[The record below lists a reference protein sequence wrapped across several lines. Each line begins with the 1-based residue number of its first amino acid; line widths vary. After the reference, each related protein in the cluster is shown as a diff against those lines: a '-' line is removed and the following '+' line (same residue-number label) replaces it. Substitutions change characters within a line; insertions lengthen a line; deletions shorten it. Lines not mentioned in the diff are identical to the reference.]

1 MLPYIAEYLGSLLVV
16 GTYAFSGNVVY
27 VVAAFAVVQG
37 LIGKISGGHI
47 NPAVSLWAWGAGKIP
62 TATLGMY
69 VAAQVGAALTV
80 VMLQSVA

>member
-1 MLPYIAEYLGSLLVV
+1 MLPYLAEYLGTLLFV
-16 GTYAFSGNVVY
+16 GTIAFSGNVAY

>member
-1 MLPYIAEYLGSLLVV
+1 MLPCIAEFLGSLLII
-16 GTYAFSGNVVY
+16 GTYAFSGNVAY
-27 VVAAFAVVQG
+27 VVAAFELVQG
-37 LIGKISGGHI
+37 LIGKISGAHV

-69 VAAQVGAALTV
+69 VAAQVGAALVV